1 MVRLSEFVRDS
12 ASLGE
17 LKEFEHNLKLRVKAS
32 KGELRRAR
40 VPE

>member
-1 MVRLSEFVRDS
+1 MRDS

-17 LKEFEHNLKLRVKAS
+17 LKKFEHNLKLRVKAS
-32 KGELRRAR
+32 KGDLRRAK